1 MFLGVQLVV
10 MALLS
15 REGYH
20 KRVSYFIRIFR
31 KLDTASGTSGASSP
45 HASNHTGGDVYA
57 NLSLLAKAHG
67 RGEDMPYCPKTS
79 PLIGEFTH
87 RNRSPRTGSPIIFL
101 SSPAAVFSYPALP
114 VPLTS
119 FPLQTETEEGMF
131 FTMYAR
137 KILSRKKKVA
147 QILD

>member
-31 KLDTASGTSGASSP
+31 KLEITATGTSGAGSP
-45 HASNHTGGDVYA
+45 HARNHTGSDVYA

-67 RGEDMPYCPKTS
+67 RGENMPYCPKTS

-87 RNRSPRTGSPIIFL
+87 KS
-101 SSPAAVFSYPALP
+101 
-114 VPLTS
+114 
-119 FPLQTETEEGMF
+119 
-131 FTMYAR
+131 
-137 KILSRKKKVA
+137 
-147 QILD
+147 